1 MLDEHSAKCSEVLVE
16 GVSLKI
22 DDELRAVSIHFNC
35 ERKVQYAM
43 INHKVSNHFKSTSPE
58 ISYMTFYFTMKI
70 IKKDDKNRRL
80 CLFIKLLEYKP
91 LNMHAIYTNMIVN
104 GEVRDNG
111 LNVQLH
117 DHAHALVPMRTPS
130 RKPRRAATQ

>member
-1 MLDEHSAKCSEVLVE
+1 MMLDEHSAKCSEVLVE

-58 ISYMTFYFTMKI
+58 ISYMTFYFTMNI
-70 IKKDDKNRRL
+70 IKKMIKIDDYVFL
-80 CLFIKLLEYKP
+80 
-91 LNMHAIYTNMIVN
+91 
-104 GEVRDNG
+104 
-111 LNVQLH
+111 
-117 DHAHALVPMRTPS
+117 
-130 RKPRRAATQ
+130 